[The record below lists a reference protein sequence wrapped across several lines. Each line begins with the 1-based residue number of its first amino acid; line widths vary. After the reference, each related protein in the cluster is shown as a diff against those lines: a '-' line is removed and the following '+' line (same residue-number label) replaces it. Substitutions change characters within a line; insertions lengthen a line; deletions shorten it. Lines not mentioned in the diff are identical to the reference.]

1 MANRNFVN
9 LNVNPCNQCMPLG
22 AATAL
27 KGIEGS
33 IMLLHGSQGCSTY
46 IRRHMAAHYNEPID
60 IASSSMT
67 EKGTV
72 YGGAENMK
80 KAIKNII
87 KQYNPK
93 LIGVATTC
101 LAETIGEDIKRI
113 SDEFL
118 EENKDFVDVV
128 NLEKIITVKTP
139 GYGGTQYEGF
149 FATIKSLVETLSKKT
164 KKSEKIN
171 IIAPSIT
178 PAEVR
183 EIKKILNL
191 FDLKYI
197 LIPDISE
204 TLDAPFMDNFNKIPL
219 GGTKLKDIEDMGNSK
234 LTIEIGS
241 CIEDNF
247 STGAL
252 LNEKFN
258 IPLYRIPLPIGYRN
272 TTEFLNLLSKI
283 SNKDIPNDLK
293 ISQGRYV
300 DAIID
305 AHKHCAEG
313 KVSIFGEPD
322 LAMGYSEFCIEN
334 GIVPLIIASGS
345 SNSKLKSLES
355 IIKNKFGITPSI
367 YDDTDFQT
375 IQEESLK
382 KNVNILI
389 GNSGGKF
396 ISEKINVPLLRMG
409 FPIHDRI
416 GGQRIM
422 HLFYEGGMR
431 LLDDLVNTLLER
443 KYSLYREK
451 MFNKYYKGVD

>member
-72 YGGAENMK
+72 YGGADNMK

-118 EENKDFVDVV
+118 KENKDFVDVV

-149 FATIKSLVETLSKKT
+149 FATIKSLVENLSKKT
-164 KKSEKIN
+164 KKSGKIN

-183 EIKKILNL
+183 EIKRILNL

-219 GGTKLKDIEDMGNSK
+219 GGTKLKDIEDMGNSI

-241 CIEDNF
+241 CIEDSF
-247 STGAL
+247 STGVL
-252 LNEKFN
+252 LNKKFN
-258 IPLYRIPLPIGYRN
+258 IPLYRIPLPIGYKN
-272 TTEFLNLLSKI
+272 TKIFLDLLSKI

-396 ISEKINVPLLRMG
+396 VSEKIDVPLLRMG

-422 HLFYEGGMR
+422 HLFYDGGMR

-443 KYSLYREK
+443 KYNLYREK